1 MIENTAKNRKNTQ
14 HERRTVLTLDNN
26 FQLGII
32 NYSRLNKRLELSR
45 LAYGPI
51 HMGYTVDSVLFKLV
65 KWSISLFRVCHIR
78 VLARRIL
85 HYNLSPTIR

>member
-1 MIENTAKNRKNTQ
+1 MINMIENTAKNRKNTQ

-65 KWSISLFRVCHIR
+65 KWSISLFWGVSH
-78 VLARRIL
+78 
-85 HYNLSPTIR
+85 